1 MLVANFKYTDLPS
14 TGGVGTVWFYIL
26 GAGGVGLAGVLFF
39 LSKKKV
45 TK

>member
-1 MLVANFKYTDLPS
+1 MLVANFKYIDLPS

-26 GAGGVGLAGVLFF
+26 GGGVLALSGVLFF
-39 LSKKKV
+39 LSKKKP